1 MMTELGYYILKSTI
15 VSGVFYLTYR
25 LFFKKE
31 SFFVMNRFFLLSGL
45 IFAYLFPFVQFPVS
59 SETMEVIPV
68 ISSLQTTVNQ
78 FSFADETMV
87 TPTHPST
94 PVNNNTLWIIG
105 IVGLISLLF
114 LFRFLKHIS
123 NLIQTITSHEKIKN
137 TDYTL
142 VLTNQKNTFSFF
154 RYIFISPFVWDS
166 ADGKRILTH
175 ELSHLKHLHSL
186 DRLFLE
192 LMNIVF
198 WMNPFI
204 YLYRK
209 ELEEVHEFQADRDA
223 THQSESLSNY
233 FHLVLKQATDP
244 TLSPLMSP
252 FSYQLIKKRIMMST
266 HKSNPIKKFVI
277 IIPIVIASFIVLISG
292 IIPTELTDKST
303 MQLEASNL
311 PKLDKA
317 SVNSI
322 ASPIDLITK
331 TTFIHPLAPQAITK
345 IGGGW
350 GYRIHPVYK
359 TKKFHYGIDYVS
371 LLNTPIVAV
380 NSGTITKI
388 TNEKRGYGKRIEM
401 THTNGYKTLYAH
413 LNDFNVKKGQ
423 TVTQGDIIGYVG
435 NTGTSTVPH
444 LHFEV
449 HLQDKKI
456 NPMSVLPQIPGVL
469 TNQELSLGGELAY
482 SPPIRYEELVRIS
495 SGYGERIHPILKTK
509 KFHRGV
515 DYVAKMNTEVL
526 AIGAGTVRVVKN
538 DFTPGKGY
546 GRYIIIDHE
555 EGFSSLYA
563 QLNSSNVKEG
573 ENVKS
578 GAVIGLVGS
587 SGISTG
593 PHLHLELKKDGQH
606 VDPAKFIAEN

>member
-1 MMTELGYYILKSTI
+1 MITELGYYILKSTV
-15 VSGVFYLTYR
+15 VSGVFYLIYR
-25 LFFKKE
+25 LLFKKE
-31 SFFVMNRFFLLSGL
+31 SFFVINRFYLLGAT

-59 SETMEVIPV
+59 IETMEVIPV

-78 FSFADETMV
+78 FYFADEV
-87 TPTHPST
+87 IITPNIPVT
-94 PVNNNTLWIIG
+94 PVNTNRLWIVG
-105 IVGLISLLF
+105 LVGLISLLF

-123 NLIQTITSHEKIKN
+123 NLIQTITSHETIKN
-137 TDYTL
+137 ATYTL
-142 VLTNQKNTFSFF
+142 VLINQKNTFSFF
-154 RYIFISPFVWDS
+154 RYIFISPFVRDS

-192 LMNIVF
+192 VMTIVF

-223 THQSESLSNY
+223 TRESESLSNY
-233 FHLVLKQATDP
+233 FHLVLRQAADP

-266 HKSNPIKKFVI
+266 HKSNPLKKFAV

-303 MQLEASNL
+303 YLLEATNLSNIE
-311 PKLDKA
+311 KRVA
-317 SVNSI
+317 NSI
-322 ASPIDLITK
+322 ESQVDSITQ
-331 TTFIHPLAPQAITK
+331 TPFIHPLAPNFIAK

-350 GYRIHPVYK
+350 GYRVHPIYQV
-359 TKKFHYGIDYVS
+359 KKFHYGIDYIS
-371 LLNTPIVAV
+371 TINTPILSV
-380 NSGTITKI
+380 NSGTISKI
-388 TNEKRGYGKRIEM
+388 STEKRGYGKRIEI
-401 THTNGYKTLYAH
+401 THNNGYKTLYAH
-413 LNDFNVKKGQ
+413 LNSFNVKKGQ
-423 TVTQGDIIGYVG
+423 TVSQGDVIGYVG

-456 NPMSVLPQIPGVL
+456 NPMSVLPQIAGLL
-469 TNQELSLGGELAY
+469 TNQESSLGGDLVY
-482 SPPIRYEELVRIS
+482 SSPIRNEELVKIS
-495 SGYGERIHPILKTK
+495 SGYGERIHPIHKTK

-515 DYVAKMNTEVL
+515 DLVAKLDTDVL
-526 AIGAGTVRVVKN
+526 AVGAGTVRIVQN
-538 DFTPGKGY
+538 EFTPGKGY

-563 QLNSSNVKEG
+563 QLNSSKVKVG
-573 ENVKS
+573 EKVE
-578 GAVIGLVGS
+578 IGDIIGSVGS

-593 PHLHLELKKDGQH
+593 PHLHLELKKDGLH
-606 VDPAKFIAEN
+606 VDPANFIAIK